1 MSHVVQF
8 VRTALHGA
16 ATDGGKSGHSWELV
30 NDATARAL
38 SLAITARFRFEP
50 DDMAAVLRS
59 DSLRIPYGDEHY
71 YSLACEYGNGS
82 AARSFERM
90 VGRKPFLVPW
100 VPRRKALDSRKV
112 CLTRAWVG
120 RWFEWDDWTVKV
132 TSFSDDGES
141 LIACAYHDDET
152 GRMPLDYGYRGPDRI
167 QRRFTITR
175 AELRAESVRRKAGGA
190 S

>member
-16 ATDGGKSGHSWELV
+16 ATDGGKSGHSWEVV
-30 NDATARAL
+30 NDATAQAL

-59 DSLRIPYGDEHY
+59 DSLRIPHGDEHY
-71 YSLACEYGNGS
+71 YTLACKYGNGS

-90 VGRKPFLVPW
+90 VGRKPFRVPW
-100 VPRRKALDSRKV
+100 APRCKAQGSKKV

-120 RWFEWDDWTVKV
+120 RWFDWQGEKVKV
-132 TSFSDDGES
+132 TSFSGDGETM
-141 LIACAYHDDET
+141 IACAY
-152 GRMPLDYGYRGPDRI
+152 YQGPSRVKH
-167 QRRFTITR
+167 RHTITR
-175 AELRAESVRRKAGGA
+175 ADLRAESARRKAGGA